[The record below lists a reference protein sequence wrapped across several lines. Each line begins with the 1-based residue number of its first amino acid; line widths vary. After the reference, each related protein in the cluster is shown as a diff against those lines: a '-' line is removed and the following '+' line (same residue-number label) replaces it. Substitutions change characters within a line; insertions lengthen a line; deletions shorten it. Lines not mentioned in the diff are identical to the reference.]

1 MAKLV
6 DAPDLGSGAVR
17 HGGSSPFTRTCCF
30 IHFILFAFMAVSFN
44 STDQNQGV
52 LIIQIPV
59 TEYQPSL
66 LKELNNYKNK
76 AQLKGFRKGKTSV
89 DVIKKMYGNGI
100 LQEVVENNLQKQL
113 FDHIQEAN
121 INILGQPLP
130 NAEQEAIY
138 YNIMSPTD
146 YTFKFDIGFAPDFEV
161 KGLDQTYDYRQ
172 VAADQKSVDDQ
183 LAKLRDRSGE
193 LKIIETEVQEEHL
206 VTIDAREVENGQI
219 KENGVR
225 SEFSIWLSQL
235 EPEAQKEFLG
245 KKTGDEWIL
254 AIRGLHQDKDDA
266 FIRQR
271 YFNTLEENVAIPE
284 MFSLQVT
291 EIKANE
297 PAVLDQAF
305 FDKMFGENKVTT
317 IDQANEKIREEIEKQ
332 IGFQADALLFRDIQ
346 DNLLKINKQDLPDTF
361 LKRWLKVQNAELT
374 DERVEAEYPDFVQNL
389 LWTLIREKLVKKY
402 TIEVSKE
409 DIKNRFRQQI
419 LSYFGGMAMGDLSFM
434 EPTIDK
440 MMQNR
445 EQVEKLHEEI
455 LTDKIFDQI
464 KSNVD
469 LNLVPTSESEFK
481 ELMEAARKDTEA
493 RRQKSL
499 IDDHDHDH
507 DHNHDHHHH
516 DHSDHSHSH

>member
-1 MAKLV
+1 
-6 DAPDLGSGAVR
+6 
-17 HGGSSPFTRTCCF
+17 
-30 IHFILFAFMAVSFN
+30 
-44 STDQNQGV
+44 
-52 LIIQIPV
+52 
-59 TEYQPSL
+59 
-66 LKELNNYKNK
+66 
-76 AQLKGFRKGKTSV
+76 
-89 DVIKKMYGNGI
+89 
-100 LQEVVENNLQKQL
+100 
-113 FDHIQEAN
+113 
-121 INILGQPLP
+121 
-130 NAEQEAIY
+130 
-138 YNIMSPTD
+138 
-146 YTFKFDIGFAPDFEV
+146 
-161 KGLDQTYDYRQ
+161 
-172 VAADQKSVDDQ
+172 
-183 LAKLRDRSGE
+183 
-193 LKIIETEVQEEHL
+193 
-206 VTIDAREVENGQI
+206 
-219 KENGVR
+219 
-225 SEFSIWLSQL
+225 
-235 EPEAQKEFLG
+235 
-245 KKTGDEWIL
+245 
-254 AIRGLHQDKDDA
+254 
-266 FIRQR
+266 
-271 YFNTLEENVAIPE
+271 
-284 MFSLQVT
+284 
-291 EIKANE
+291 
-297 PAVLDQAF
+297 
-305 FDKMFGENKVTT
+305 MFGENKVTT

>member
-1 MAKLV
+1 
-6 DAPDLGSGAVR
+6 
-17 HGGSSPFTRTCCF
+17 
-30 IHFILFAFMAVSFN
+30 MAVSFN

-146 YTFKFDIGFAPDFEV
+146 FTFKFDIGFAPDFEV

-245 KKTGDEWIL
+245 KNW
-254 AIRGLHQDKDDA
+254 
-266 FIRQR
+266 
-271 YFNTLEENVAIPE
+271 
-284 MFSLQVT
+284 
-291 EIKANE
+291 
-297 PAVLDQAF
+297 
-305 FDKMFGENKVTT
+305 
-317 IDQANEKIREEIEKQ
+317 
-332 IGFQADALLFRDIQ
+332 
-346 DNLLKINKQDLPDTF
+346 
-361 LKRWLKVQNAELT
+361 
-374 DERVEAEYPDFVQNL
+374 
-389 LWTLIREKLVKKY
+389 
-402 TIEVSKE
+402 
-409 DIKNRFRQQI
+409 
-419 LSYFGGMAMGDLSFM
+419 
-434 EPTIDK
+434 
-440 MMQNR
+440 
-445 EQVEKLHEEI
+445 
-455 LTDKIFDQI
+455 
-464 KSNVD
+464 
-469 LNLVPTSESEFK
+469 
-481 ELMEAARKDTEA
+481 
-493 RRQKSL
+493 
-499 IDDHDHDH
+499 
-507 DHNHDHHHH
+507 
-516 DHSDHSHSH
+516 

>member
-1 MAKLV
+1 M
-6 DAPDLGSGAVR
+6 
-17 HGGSSPFTRTCCF
+17 
-30 IHFILFAFMAVSFN
+30 
-44 STDQNQGV
+44 
-52 LIIQIPV
+52 II
-59 TEYQPSL
+59 
-66 LKELNNYKNK
+66 
-76 AQLKGFRKGKTSV
+76 F
-89 DVIKKMYGNGI
+89 KK
-100 LQEVVENNLQKQL
+100 
-113 FDHIQEAN
+113 
-121 INILGQPLP
+121 P
-130 NAEQEAIY
+130 
-138 YNIMSPTD
+138 
-146 YTFKFDIGFAPDFEV
+146 
-161 KGLDQTYDYRQ
+161 
-172 VAADQKSVDDQ
+172 KSVDDQ

-271 YFNTLEENVAIPE
+271 YFNTLEESVAIPE

>member
-245 KKTGDEWIL
+245 K
-254 AIRGLHQDKDDA
+254 
-266 FIRQR
+266 
-271 YFNTLEENVAIPE
+271 
-284 MFSLQVT
+284 
-291 EIKANE
+291 
-297 PAVLDQAF
+297 
-305 FDKMFGENKVTT
+305 
-317 IDQANEKIREEIEKQ
+317 
-332 IGFQADALLFRDIQ
+332 
-346 DNLLKINKQDLPDTF
+346 
-361 LKRWLKVQNAELT
+361 NA
-374 DERVEAEYPDFVQNL
+374 APC
-389 LWTLIREKLVKKY
+389 
-402 TIEVSKE
+402 
-409 DIKNRFRQQI
+409 
-419 LSYFGGMAMGDLSFM
+419 
-434 EPTIDK
+434 
-440 MMQNR
+440 
-445 EQVEKLHEEI
+445 
-455 LTDKIFDQI
+455 
-464 KSNVD
+464 
-469 LNLVPTSESEFK
+469 PTSS
-481 ELMEAARKDTEA
+481 
-493 RRQKSL
+493 
-499 IDDHDHDH
+499 
-507 DHNHDHHHH
+507 
-516 DHSDHSHSH
+516 